1 MSDCNPF
8 KMGPNGDDTPEDGSP
23 HNENVQRCQW
33 QIPHS
38 ELNRRE
44 DQIGDEVDSERE
56 GDQPTDLASKS
67 LNEHEAEREEDH
79 WIENLPNES
88 DRCRWRGPVGFRE
101 RVVPF
106 DPRHLGLLHSATRKM
121 IGQTH
126 VQDSDST
133 IASGSM
139 EGIRASFFCAT
150 QPIVYIAG
158 EGPATLIASLSL
170 SQVCRVLER

>member
-1 MSDCNPF
+1 
-8 KMGPNGDDTPEDGSP
+8 
-23 HNENVQRCQW
+23 
-33 QIPHS
+33 
-38 ELNRRE
+38 
-44 DQIGDEVDSERE
+44 
-56 GDQPTDLASKS
+56 
-67 LNEHEAEREEDH
+67 
-79 WIENLPNES
+79 
-88 DRCRWRGPVGFRE
+88 
-101 RVVPF
+101 
-106 DPRHLGLLHSATRKM
+106 LGLLHSATRKM